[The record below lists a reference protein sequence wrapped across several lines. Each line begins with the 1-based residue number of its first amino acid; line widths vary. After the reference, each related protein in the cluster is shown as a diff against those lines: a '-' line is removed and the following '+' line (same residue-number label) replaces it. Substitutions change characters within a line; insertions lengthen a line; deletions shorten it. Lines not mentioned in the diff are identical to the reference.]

1 MTGPARAVQCD
12 DPQPGCARHGSW
24 LHRGG
29 TTIAPLQPLLETL
42 RFLRGDQGCPWD
54 RAQSLADFCR
64 YLIDEAYEL
73 QDAIRDGD
81 EQSSAE
87 ELGDVLFL
95 VLSCS
100 LILQEQGGPDVAQI
114 ATKTREKI
122 IRRHPHVFG
131 DLQARDA
138 AEGERHWRD
147 IKEAEARSQGK
158 APPKLLDGIPRTL
171 PPLRRALTLQ
181 RRVASVG
188 FEWET
193 AEQVHRKILEE
204 TQELQEVL
212 HGGDPRRIEDEV
224 GDMLFSVVNL
234 GRFLGVD
241 PEAALRST
249 VDKFARRFA
258 YVEESLQRRQRSL
271 EAASLAEMD
280 ALWEEAK
287 AREKR
292 DEAGETWE
300 EPRGSA

>member
-1 MTGPARAVQCD
+1 MA
-12 DPQPGCARHGSW
+12 
-24 LHRGG
+24 
-29 TTIAPLQPLLETL
+29 LLETL

-54 RAQSLADFCR
+54 RQQSLVDLCR

-73 QDAIRDGD
+73 QEAVGDGD
-81 EQSSAE
+81 DPGSAE

-95 VLSCS
+95 VLSCT
-100 LILQEQGGPDVAQI
+100 LILQEKGGPDVVQI
-114 ATKTREKI
+114 AHDTREKI

-131 DLQARDA
+131 DRRARDA

-147 IKEAEARSQGK
+147 IKEAEARARGE
-158 APPKLLDGIPRTL
+158 AAPKLLDGIPRNL

-193 AEQVHRKILEE
+193 AEQVHRKIVEE
-204 TQELQEVL
+204 AQELQDVL
-212 HGGDPRRIEDEV
+212 QAGDQKRIEDEL
-224 GDMLFSVVNL
+224 GDLLFSVVNL

-241 PEAALRST
+241 PETALRST

-258 YVEESLQRRQRSL
+258 HVEESLRQRQRSL

-287 AREKR
+287 SQESAATPRAAPPAR
-292 DEAGETWE
+292 DQAQD
-300 EPRGSA
+300 P